1 TLFRFINKKVLCKT
15 QLVLAEDEPNRGAT
29 SSLKRMTLHLISD
42 TGLLDPISYPVNV
55 GNTFIPTA
63 FMKVREN
70 SCKAIRFLV
79 TYLDFTGPDSLMT
92 LRAETYSSYAMSLLI

>member
-1 TLFRFINKKVLCKT
+1 MFTEDDMTAVPP
-15 QLVLAEDEPNRGAT
+15 QLERYTFPP
-29 SSLKRMTLHLISD
+29 HSD
-42 TGLLDPISYPVNV
+42 TGILLPISYPVNV